1 MIDSAS
7 AARGRPAGGRARQ
20 ARAGFTLIE
29 MLVALA
35 VFALAAMALLNKAL
49 EIHPALVPA
58 LRLLVE
64 IQAAT
69 GDSEGSQRTQGVL
82 RWLTTRRGERA
93 P

>member
-1 MIDSAS
+1 
-7 AARGRPAGGRARQ
+7 
-20 ARAGFTLIE
+20 
-29 MLVALA
+29 
-35 VFALAAMALLNKAL
+35 MALLNKAL

-58 LRLLVE
+58 LRLSAD

-82 RWLTTRRGERA
+82 RWLTSRSGERG